1 MTAFPYPGTGAT
13 YVVEFDEPDRPPFA
27 ADLTFHDDATLTFV
41 VTKGPQAGDTETL
54 AYEATRI
61 TDDVWVVRWQ
71 EPNSITVV
79 QVQDHPAER
88 VVSISTFPDGRFSE
102 RDGSFR
108 RRSNRARRGSASS
121 R

>member
-1 MTAFPYPGTGAT
+1 MTVLQYPAIGAT
-13 YVVEFDEPDRPPFA
+13 YVVEFDEPDRPSFA
-27 ADLTFHDDATLTFV
+27 ADITFHDDTTLTFV

-61 TDDVWVVRWQ
+61 TDDIWVVRWQ

-79 QVQDHPAER
+79 QVQDHPGER
-88 VVSISTFPDGRFSE
+88 VVSISTFPDGRFSK

-108 RRSNRARRGSASS
+108 RWRGLGRRGSAS
-121 R
+121 